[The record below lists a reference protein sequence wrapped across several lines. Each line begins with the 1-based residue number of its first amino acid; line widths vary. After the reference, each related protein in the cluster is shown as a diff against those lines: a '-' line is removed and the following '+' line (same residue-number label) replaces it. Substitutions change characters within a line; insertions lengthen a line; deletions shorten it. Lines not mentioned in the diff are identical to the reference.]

1 MPFTHHPLPMLA
13 GVRPGENSEPLNT
26 HPPPTPPTSTLPL
39 PPVSPHKGLTY
50 SAGHLWFGQR
60 GEAVFCPVGLRLG
73 LEICVWDLSYL
84 AHCWVPPSPSSWVF
98 FFNGWSVCL
107 SVCLWW
113 DTLSGWT
120 LFLSGL
126 EVQHF
131 PHSDPCSELLKQLVH
146 YINVLFQLIWWGL
159 FLLLLSEI
167 NVIIVDYS
175 GRVVFLFFTSNQPK
189 TQYGIPFIVFFFFF
203 KPANYAIKHFIQ
215 Y

>member
-39 PPVSPHKGLTY
+39 PPVSLHKGLTY

-131 PHSDPCSELLKQLVH
+131 TFLIQIHALSFSNNWFTILMSYFNWYDGVFFYYYYLKLM
-146 YINVLFQLIWWGL
+146 
-159 FLLLLSEI
+159 LLLL
-167 NVIIVDYS
+167 IIQVGWCFY
-175 GRVVFLFFTSNQPK
+175 FLLQTNQK
-189 TQYGIPFIVFFFFF
+189 LNMAFLL
-203 KPANYAIKHFIQ
+203 
-215 Y
+215 